1 MPKALLLL
9 LIYLALVIH
18 FVIDAVAAEVY
29 EKKGYSRTIG
39 ALWGLIPIYGIIHN
53 FLAKDRREYQK
64 SGLKKYYSPKELLMK
79 FITFA
84 SLVLLGLL
92 IIFPVIYMISSS
104 FAKTSEL
111 PTTFFPKKLT
121 TDNYVSLFTETKFPI
136 WLKNTFIVAVLNM
149 VIGVVFIT
157 GAAYVFAR
165 YRFKGKK
172 IGLITILVL
181 QVFPSFMG
189 LIATFTLFSVFG
201 LLGKPT
207 ALTILYVGGAI
218 PFNLWLIKGYL
229 QQVPKDLDESAMLD
243 GANKIQIFFSIILPL
258 SVPILSFVAVSMF
271 MSPWMDYMLPRYLL
285 DVNVSGK
292 ADAIQNQ
299 WTLAVGLFN
308 MISGADKSQYT
319 TFAAGSMIVA
329 LPITVLYVV
338 FQRFLI
344 QGITAGA
351 TKG

>member
-1 MPKALLLL
+1 MPQIVKLLI
-9 LIYLALVIH
+9 IYLAIVTF
-18 FVIDAVAAEVY
+18 FVIDAIAAEVY
-29 EKKGYSRTIG
+29 EKKGYTRLKG
-39 ALWGLIPIYGIIHN
+39 ALLGLIPIAGIILC
-53 FLAKDRREYQK
+53 FKAPDKKEYQRG
-64 SGLKKYYSPKELLMK
+64 SLKKFYKPSEILMK
-79 FITFA
+79 FVTFG
-84 SLVLLGLL
+84 SLVLLGIL
-92 IIFPVIYMISSS
+92 IIFPVLYMIGSS
-104 FAKTSEL
+104 FANTSSL
-111 PTTFFPKKLT
+111 PTTFWPKELT
-121 TDNYVSLFTETKFPI
+121 LANYVTLFKETKFPI
-136 WLKNTFIVAVLNM
+136 WLKNTFIVAILNM

-189 LIATFTLFSVFG
+189 MIATFSLFSTFG

-207 ALTILYVGGAI
+207 ALTILYVGGAV

-243 GANKIQIFFSIILPL
+243 GANKIQIFFNIILPL

-271 MSPWMDYMLPRYLL
+271 MTPWMDYMLPKFLL
-285 DVNVSGK
+285 DVNTTG
-292 ADAIQNQ
+292 DAKSIQNQ
-299 WTLAVGLFN
+299 WTLAVGLFE